1 VHARGVL
8 GVALAAGALYLPGPA
23 LASPQQA
30 GDQVALRALGFYHG
44 PIDGQIGPLTRAAIE
59 AAQTR
64 AHLPATGVM
73 NTPTRESFGKL
84 GQPLFGKRQISAG
97 QFGLDVS
104 VLQFLL
110 ARSGFYHGPIDG
122 YMGAKLEL
130 AVRAFQ
136 QHEGLGVDGIAGPE
150 TLKTL
155 VISVRTSHRHHAAPP
170 VQPHETYVVQAGDS
184 LTAIAAHYEI
194 SMPRLASLNHLDPAK
209 ALLIGTKLSVPVTTA
224 RASLAASPTDVRSA
238 LDAWAARL
246 GVSPHLVRALSWME
260 SGYQPGVVSSVGAR
274 GILQVMP
281 QTRDWVEQV
290 LLGHPVPHTV
300 DGDAE
305 VGILYLRHLLGEF
318 GGDTRLAL
326 AAWYQGAA
334 AVRKFG
340 LYEMTKPFVADVL
353 ALSLRM

>member
-1 VHARGVL
+1 V
-8 GVALAAGALYLPGPA
+8 LYLAGPA

-44 PIDGQIGPLTRAAIE
+44 PIDGEVGPLTRAAIQ
-59 AAQTR
+59 AAQ
-64 AHLPATGVM
+64 AKADLPVTGVM
-73 NTPTRESFGKL
+73 TTATRNSFGKL
-84 GQPLFGKRQISAG
+84 GRPLFGKRQIAVG
-97 QFGLDVS
+97 EFGLDVS
-104 VLQFLL
+104 ALQFLL

-122 YMGAKLEL
+122 YMGGKLEL

-136 QHEGLGVDGIAGPE
+136 EHEGLGVDGIAGPQ
-150 TLKTL
+150 TLKRL
-155 VISVRTSHRHHAAPP
+155 VVHLRSLRRRAAAHAP
-170 VQPHETYVVQAGDS
+170 QPRETYVVQAGDS

-194 SMPRLASLNHLDPAK
+194 PMPRLAQLNHIDPAK
-209 ALLIGTKLSVPVTTA
+209 ALLIGTKLTVPVTTA

-260 SGYQPGVVSSVGAR
+260 SGYQPNVVSSVGAR

-290 LLGHPVPHTV
+290 LLGHPVPRTV

-305 VGILYLRHLLGEF
+305 VGVLYLRHLLGEF
-318 GGDTRLAL
+318 DGDTRLAL

-340 LYEMTKPFVADVL
+340 PYEMTKPFVADVL